1 MSNGDSG
8 KELTQRWRNAF
19 LSAPTA
25 IGYTTGTKGTATVLT
40 KEQIQNWEH
49 FKIAD
54 KICERA
60 RRGLPQDRWMRG
72 NHEMYAMVKA
82 YMDMVDMVKNMHDD
96 MIQKGLDAMDIE

>member
-8 KELTQRWRNAF
+8 KKLTQKWKSAF
-19 LSAPTA
+19 PYVRTA
-25 IGYTTGTKGTATVLT
+25 IEYTTGMKGTATMLS

-60 RRGLPQDRWMRG
+60 RRGIPQDRWMRG

-82 YMDMVDMVKNMHDD
+82 YMDMVSMMKNMHDD
-96 MIQKGLDAMDIE
+96 MIQKGLDSMDIE